1 MDWIQSAFDS
11 VMSSSARL
19 RATTVSTPSETVTLT
34 VGEGVADDE
43 AFGNQDQ
50 AYDDVDAQGRPAPP
64 PQRGRTSTRS
74 PDSVDGDDDDGDGNG
89 DLDGDAP
96 PPPRCKACRGWGHR
110 TRSAHA
116 CPKNLSREKYT
127 DHIQELIKRGERE
140 ATECLPWN
148 EIYPENTQKKYEG

>member
-19 RATTVSTPSETVTLT
+19 RATTVSETVTLT
-34 VGEGVADDE
+34 VSEGVADDE

-74 PDSVDGDDDDGDGNG
+74 PDSVNETDGN
-89 DLDGDAP
+89 
-96 PPPRCKACRGWGHR
+96 
-110 TRSAHA
+110 
-116 CPKNLSREKYT
+116 
-127 DHIQELIKRGERE
+127 
-140 ATECLPWN
+140 
-148 EIYPENTQKKYEG
+148 

>member
-1 MDWIQSAFDS
+1 MDRILSAVDS
-11 VMSSSARL
+11 VSSGSARL

-74 PDSVDGDDDDGDGNG
+74 PDSVNETDGN
-89 DLDGDAP
+89 
-96 PPPRCKACRGWGHR
+96 
-110 TRSAHA
+110 
-116 CPKNLSREKYT
+116 
-127 DHIQELIKRGERE
+127 
-140 ATECLPWN
+140 
-148 EIYPENTQKKYEG
+148 